1 MTMNH
6 LVDTTPYLLPRVG
19 GLIRHAAPRVLEG
32 AIAPVAVFL
41 LALHFLSVTG
51 AVVAGLGF
59 AYTAIGW
66 RLATR
71 RRVPGILVLGAVSIT
86 ARSVLALATGSVFV
100 YFLQPT
106 LGTAL
111 IATLFLVSAGVGYP
125 LAGRLARDFCPIPE
139 HVASSEAMRRF
150 FTQITLLWAV
160 TQMLNAAVAMWL
172 LLSQSVGVFVVTRT
186 VSSVTLTALA
196 IGLSV
201 LWFRRSM
208 GEHVAFAPRR
218 SAA

>member
-1 MTMNH
+1 MES
-6 LVDTTPYLLPRVG
+6 TPYLLPRPG
-19 GLIRHAAPRVLEG
+19 GLLRHAAPRVFEG
-32 AIAPVAVFL
+32 VIAPVAVFL
-41 LALHFLSVTG
+41 LALHFLGVIG

-71 RRVPGILVLGAVSIT
+71 RPVPGILLIGAVSLT
-86 ARSVLALATGSVFV
+86 ARSVLALASGSLFV

-111 IATLFLVSAGVGYP
+111 VATVFLASAGAGRP
-125 LAGRLARDFCPIPE
+125 LAGRLARDFCPIPD
-139 HVASSEAMRRF
+139 HVAGSAPMRRF

-160 TQMLNAAVAMWL
+160 SQLVNAAVALWL
-172 LLSQSVGVFVVTRT
+172 LLSQSVGVFLVTRT
-186 VSSVTLTALA
+186 VSSLTLSAFAVT
-196 IGLSV
+196 LSV

-208 GEHVAFAPRR
+208 GDHVAFAPRR
-218 SAA
+218 TAG

>member
-1 MTMNH
+1 M
-6 LVDTTPYLLPRVG
+6 DTAPYLLPRLG
-19 GLIRHAAPRVLEG
+19 GLARHAAPRVLEG

-41 LALHFLSVTG
+41 LALHFLSVLG

-59 AYTAIGW
+59 AYSAIGW
-66 RLATR
+66 RLLTG
-71 RRVPGILVLGAVSIT
+71 RRVPGILVLGAVSLT

-111 IATLFLVSAGVGYP
+111 IAVVFLASAGAGRP

-139 HVASSEAMRRF
+139 HVSASAPMRRF

-160 TQMLNAAVAMWL
+160 TQLANAAVAMWL
-172 LLSQSVGVFVVTRT
+172 LLSQSVSVFVVTRT
-186 VSSVTLTALA
+186 VSGVTLTVAA
-196 IGLSV
+196 TALSV

-208 GEHVAFAPRR
+208 GEHIAFAPRR
-218 SAA
+218 AHL

>member
-1 MTMNH
+1 MEPS
-6 LVDTTPYLLPRVG
+6 PYVLPRLG
-19 GLIRHAAPRVLEG
+19 GLLRHAAPRVFEG

-41 LALHFLSVTG
+41 LALHFLGVIG

-59 AYTAIGW
+59 AYTVIGW
-66 RLATR
+66 RLVTR
-71 RRVPGILVLGAVSIT
+71 RSVPGILLIGAVSLT
-86 ARSVLALATGSVFV
+86 ARSVLALASGSLFV

-111 IATLFLVSAGVGYP
+111 VATVFLASAGAGRP
-125 LAGRLARDFCPIPE
+125 LAGRLARDFCPIPD
-139 HVASSEAMRRF
+139 HVAGSVAMRRF

-160 TQMLNAAVAMWL
+160 SQLVNAAVALWL

-186 VSSVTLTALA
+186 VSSLTLSALA
-196 IGLSV
+196 VTLSV

-208 GEHVAFAPRR
+208 GDHVAFSPRR
-218 SAA
+218 TAG

>member
-1 MTMNH
+1 MNH
-6 LVDTTPYLLPRVG
+6 LVDTKPFLLPRLG
-19 GLIRHAAPRVLEG
+19 GLLRHAAPRILEG

-41 LALHFLSVTG
+41 LALHFLSVIG

-59 AYTAIGW
+59 AYLAIGW
-66 RLATR
+66 RVATR
-71 RRVPGILVLGAVSIT
+71 RRVPGILVLGAVSLT

-111 IATLFLVSAGVGYP
+111 IAVVFLASAGAGRP
-125 LAGRLARDFCPIPE
+125 IAGRLARDFCPIPD
-139 HVASSEAMRRF
+139 HVASTEAMRRF

-160 TQMLNAAVAMWL
+160 TQLLNAAVAIWL

-186 VSSVTLTALA
+186 VSSITLTAMA
-196 IGLSV
+196 IAVSV
-201 LWFRRSM
+201 MWFRRSM
-208 GEHVAFAPRR
+208 GDHVAFAPRR
-218 SAA
+218 VAV

>member
-1 MTMNH
+1 MNH
-6 LVDTTPYLLPRVG
+6 LVDTPYLLPRIG
-19 GLIRHAAPRVLEG
+19 GILRHAAPRVLEG

-59 AYTAIGW
+59 AYSAIGW
-66 RLATR
+66 RVLTG

-111 IATLFLVSAGVGYP
+111 VATVFLVSAGTGYP

-139 HVASSEAMRRF
+139 HIASSAPMRRF

-160 TQMLNAAVAMWL
+160 TQLLNAAVAMWL

-186 VSSVTLTALA
+186 VSSVTLTVFA
-196 IGLSV
+196 IALSV

-218 SAA
+218 ATD